1 MPRVQQV
8 HEGLGRAVGL
18 DLHREF
24 CEIATCESGQT
35 YGSGRVRMTAE
46 GIEALAESLEPTD
59 RVVMEVSSSAWE
71 VARPLERHCQR
82 VVSRGKTG
90 GSRPKTDSEVTSP
103 ITRSARSQPELLV
116 VSASGER
123 SSHARSETSR
133 HIGAENVV
141 RILGGEGLE
150 KARKRFE
157 QRRR

>member
-1 MPRVQQV
+1 
-8 HEGLGRAVGL
+8 
-18 DLHREF
+18 
-24 CEIATCESGQT
+24 
-35 YGSGRVRMTAE
+35 MT
-46 GIEALAESLEPTD
+46 
-59 RVVMEVSSSAWE
+59 R
-71 VARPLERHCQR
+71 
-82 VVSRGKTG
+82 

-103 ITRSARSQPELLV
+103 ITRSAMSQPELLV

-150 KARKRFE
+150 KARKGFE